1 MTKVHNSLPPH
12 LVNIRAAILD
22 MDGVLWR
29 GSQPIGD
36 LADIFRRIASLGWRI
51 LLATNNA
58 TRSPEQY
65 LERFRSYGV
74 FLEPW
79 QVLNSAQAAAIY
91 LKQHYPQGGT
101 VYVIGEEGLI
111 SALSEAGF
119 HHSTDRPL
127 ELVPP
132 PLAVVSAMDRG
143 LTYEKLRTAT
153 LLIRRGAPYIATN
166 PDVTFPTPDG
176 LVPGAGS
183 IVAALEASSGVKAIV
198 MGKPAPEMY
207 RVALE
212 RLGTTP
218 QETLVVGDRLET
230 DIAGGQ
236 ALGYPSGLVLSGV
249 TTLAM
254 AHAWKPPLDIIAK
267 DLAALVDLWA
277 KQEV

>member
-1 MTKVHNSLPPH
+1 MTKATNSLPSH

-36 LADIFRRIASLGWRI
+36 LAGIVRRIASLGWRL

-65 LERFRSYGV
+65 LERLRSYGV
-74 FLEPW
+74 ILESW
-79 QVLNSAQAAAIY
+79 QVLNSAQAAAVY
-91 LKQHYPQGGT
+91 LKQHYPQGGS
-101 VYVIGEEGLI
+101 VYVIGEEGLV
-111 SALSEAGF
+111 SALAEAGF
-119 HHSTDRPL
+119 NHAVDQPL
-127 ELVPP
+127 TLVPP

-153 LLIRRGAPYIATN
+153 LLIRRGVPYIATN

-183 IVAALEASSGVKAIV
+183 IVAALEASSGVKAII

-236 ALGYPSGLVLSGV
+236 ALGCPSGLVLSGV

-254 AHAWKPPLDIIAK
+254 AQAWKPPLDIIAE
-267 DLAALVDLWA
+267 DLEALVKLWE
-277 KQEV
+277 K